1 VTVPRITNRRG
12 LVWAAGLIVAAGAGI
27 ATAHGL
33 YEVAIATGVPRG
45 IAWLYPLITD
55 GLALV
60 AYAATGRLD
69 RRGRGYAWT
78 VGVLAAGL
86 SGLAQA
92 AYLAGGVTTA
102 PTALRFGVG
111 AWPAIAATVV
121 AHLVHLLSTARPQSA
136 QEPAHGESD
145 TVDQSAVFRLDT
157 SADRLGFK
165 DSRSAEAPA
174 AEPPTVQPAQDAPIQ
189 RDEPPAVQ
197 PVQAAEHLVR
207 PVEQAGV
214 VPAGERARAAAREHR
229 DRHGR
234 LPSVSELASL
244 AGVAR
249 GTASAVLRQLRTERP
264 ALQIVPRTS
273 EKDTD
278 Q

>member
-1 VTVPRITNRRG
+1 MTGVEDRRG
-12 LVWAAGLIVAAGAGI
+12 PVWVAGLTVAAGAGV

-69 RRGRGYAWT
+69 RPGRGYAWT
-78 VGVLAAGL
+78 VVVLAAGL

-121 AHLVHLLSTARPQSA
+121 AHLVHLLGTARPQSA
-136 QEPAHGESD
+136 EAPVYAGTRS
-145 TVDQSAVFRLDT
+145 TDQPVSSPDT

-165 DSRSAEAPA
+165 GDTEVFNDSGSAEAPA
-174 AEPPTVQPAQDAPIQ
+174 VEPPTVQPAQDAPLQ
-189 RDEPPAVQ
+189 RGEPPAVQ
-197 PVQAAEHLVR
+197 PVQPAEQR
-207 PVEQAGV
+207 GV
-214 VPAGERARAAAREHR
+214 APAGERARTAARDHR
-229 DRHGR
+229 DRHGQ

-264 ALQIVPRTS
+264 ALQVVPRTS
-273 EKDTD
+273 EKGTD